1 MNGPLLSAMGLCLRY
16 IPIYDKGVL
25 PKWMTGLNIKSF
37 SYIQDTPLFLFA
49 AVNKTSSDIL
59 KLSSFVQSISG
70 LFCQTE
76 VPMKTGFGWADLF
89 L

>member
-1 MNGPLLSAMGLCLRY
+1 
-16 IPIYDKGVL
+16 
-25 PKWMTGLNIKSF
+25 MTGLNIKSF

-89 L
+89 LPVLIGLINFDSHRNLLMYLVM